1 MLQIRFLDWG
11 HLKTKTNRR
20 VSHVTLTYFGPCL
33 QMFGQQHC
41 VVRFSILHTVNVKKS
56 N

>member
-1 MLQIRFLDWG
+1 MPIYPFFGLG

-20 VSHVTLTYFGPCL
+20 VSHVTLISVTCL

-56 N
+56 S